1 MSAAEIIELIKELPP
16 EERAKL
22 REYFSKEPCP
32 SAREIRYV
40 PAAEAER
47 IAEAVFTKHSELFRR
62 LAE

>member
-1 MSAAEIIELIKELPP
+1 MSAAEIIEMIKMLPP

-22 REYFSKEPCP
+22 REYFSKEPGP

-47 IAEAVFTKHSELFRR
+47 IAESVFTKHSELFRR